1 MYQWKRNGVN
11 VGVNSDSY
19 SDNTL
24 NNGDIITCELSSNA
38 VCATPAVVT
47 SNAVTMIV
55 NPILTPS
62 ISITGSSNN
71 ICAGT
76 PVNFSSTITNGGGA
90 PIYQWKKNGT
100 NVGTNNNSYIDNSLN
115 NGDIISCELSSNA
128 VCATPVSVTSNNMM
142 VVVNPV
148 VTPGLSV
155 VASSTTI
162 CAGTPVSFTSTTSN
176 GGTVPFYQWKRNGV
190 NVGTNSN
197 IYTDNTLNN
206 GDVVSCILTSNQVCT
221 TTPTAI
227 SNNVTIMVNAVLTP
241 TITVAAS
248 ASTICA
254 GTNVNFTA
262 AVTNGGVVP
271 VYQWKLNGSP
281 VGSNSSAYNSAA
293 LNNNDV
299 VTCELTSGYAC
310 ALLLL

>member
-1 MYQWKRNGVN
+1 M
-11 VGVNSDSY
+11 
-19 SDNTL
+19 
-24 NNGDIITCELSSNA
+24 E
-38 VCATPAVVT
+38 
-47 SNAVTMIV
+47 
-55 NPILTPS
+55 
-62 ISITGSSNN
+62 
-71 ICAGT
+71 
-76 PVNFSSTITNGGGA
+76 
-90 PIYQWKKNGT
+90 KNGT

-248 ASTICA
+248 RQHHLCGHECRFYRRRYEWRCGPCLSMETER
-254 GTNVNFTA
+254 V
-262 AVTNGGVVP
+262 
-271 VYQWKLNGSP
+271 P

-310 ALLLL
+310 ALPALVTSNPIQLTVDPVLTPAVTISTTDNSICAGQPAVFNAAATNGGPVPLYEWKRMVYPQAPIQQPIPIMH